1 MPTNL
6 GIVISKTAQMT
17 AKCTDMCSWNAVP
30 STLAYAVYRVE
41 EQEETLR
48 VVKQIPLV
56 PGPVAGHSWIK
67 ARCILTGGSI
77 SLYIY
82 LHIFHCVGVYIYI
95 YIYRERGFRSL
106 PLRNPTWHASV
117 KKASVGTHTRRVFL
131 IYTYSRGILSWPWRN
146 GWQQGC

>member
-41 EQEETLR
+41 EQEKTLR

-56 PGPVAGHSWIK
+56 PGVAGHSWIK

-77 SLYIY
+77 SLYKYIY
-82 LHIFHCVGVYIYI
+82 LHIFHCVGVYIHI
-95 YIYRERGFRSL
+95 YIERERFPITAIAQPYLACVCQESFC
-106 PLRNPTWHASV
+106 RN
-117 KKASVGTHTRRVFL
+117 THTHTESFFD
-131 IYTYSRGILSWPWRN
+131 IHI
-146 GWQQGC
+146 